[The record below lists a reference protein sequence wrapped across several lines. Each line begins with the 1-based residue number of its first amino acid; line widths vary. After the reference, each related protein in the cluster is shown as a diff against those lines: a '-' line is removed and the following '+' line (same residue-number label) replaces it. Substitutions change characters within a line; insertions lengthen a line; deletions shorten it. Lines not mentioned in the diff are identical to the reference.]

1 MSKHQRDDDDTAS
14 APVKKHHFEPIELQ
28 KMQLEKLMAKADKPV
43 HIPERTQKKIT
54 DPQNVK
60 NYIKNIQGSSA
71 GAGSGEFHVYRAVRR
86 REYTRLKNM
95 ELESK
100 EEREKRE
107 FEEKIEAKRREDE
120 ERTEKNRAKRH
131 KRKQRSK
138 KKSGGKPQQDGE
150 DSDDAEG
157 EKSDDGRHEKQGAKD
172 KEDQ

>member
-1 MSKHQRDDDDTAS
+1 MSKHSRDDDEAAAA

-28 KMQLEKLMAKADKPV
+28 KMQLDKLMAKVDKPV
-43 HIPERTQKKIT
+43 HIPERQQKKT
-54 DPQNVK
+54 VDPQNVK

-107 FEEKIEAKRREDE
+107 FEEKRAAKQREDE
-120 ERTEKNRAKRH
+120 ERTEKNRAKRQ

-138 KKSGGKPQQDGE
+138 KKGGNKSQQDDG
-150 DSDDAEG
+150 SDDEENAKSNDEG
-157 EKSDDGRHEKQGAKD
+157 TEEKDA
-172 KEDQ
+172 KEDD

>member
-1 MSKHQRDDDDTAS
+1 MSKHQRDDDDTAGAS
-14 APVKKHHFEPIELQ
+14 TVKKHHFEPIELQ

-43 HIPERTQKKIT
+43 HIPERAQKRVT

-107 FEEKIEAKRREDE
+107 FEEKVEAKRREDE
-120 ERTEKNRAKRH
+120 ERTEKNRAKRQ

-138 KKSGGKPQQDGE
+138 KKKGGGKPQQGDDE
-150 DSDDAEG
+150 DSDSGDGEN
-157 EKSDDGRHEKQGAKD
+157 EKSDSESKVKQDA
-172 KEDQ
+172 